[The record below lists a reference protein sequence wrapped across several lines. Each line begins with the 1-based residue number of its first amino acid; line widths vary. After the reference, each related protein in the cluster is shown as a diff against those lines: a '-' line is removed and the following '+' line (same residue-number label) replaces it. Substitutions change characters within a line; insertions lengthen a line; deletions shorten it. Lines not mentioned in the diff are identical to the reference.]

1 MKYICNGNLFEE
13 SDAIFGLTNRAFQS
27 GDFIS
32 EFVKVSNG
40 KLLLWEE
47 HYFNLMASMRIFRM
61 KIPIE
66 FTQEFFEDKI
76 NHVLKEN
83 SKNQVKI
90 KISVFRNSDKNDFL
104 THSSVSYAI
113 QIDKV
118 FSESAYNWEN
128 EVSEIE
134 VFRDFTVN
142 PSFFS
147 QLDIHRPEEII
158 AQAFKQENEY
168 RDLIL
173 LNPEKRMARSLEG
186 SPFLI
191 QGNRVVSPPITE
203 GGIRSVTRNH
213 LCKLLKRNP
222 NFEFEEAEVFPFEMQ
237 KSDELFICV
246 ESEGILSI
254 HQSRKKTYSTEKTKW
269 VHDMLNESIELN

>member
-1 MKYICNGNLFEE
+1 MKYIFNGNLFEE
-13 SDAIFGLTNRAFQS
+13 SDAIFGLTNRAFHS
-27 GDFIS
+27 GDLIS

-40 KLLLWEE
+40 NLLLWEE

-76 NHVLKEN
+76 NRVLKEN
-83 SKNQVKI
+83 SESQVKI
-90 KISVFRNSDKNDFL
+90 KISIFRNSDKNDFL

-118 FSESAYNWEN
+118 FSESTYNWEN
-128 EVSEIE
+128 EVSEID

-142 PSFFS
+142 PSFFA
-147 QLDIHRPEEII
+147 QLDLHRPEEII
-158 AQAFKQENEY
+158 AHAYKQENEY
-168 RDLIL
+168 RDLVL
-173 LNPEKRMARSLEG
+173 LNPDKRMARSLEG

-191 QGNRVVSPPITE
+191 QGNRMVTPPIAE

-213 LCKLLKRNP
+213 LVKLLKRNP

-254 HQSRKKTYSTEKTKW
+254 HQSRKKTYATEKTKW

>member
-1 MKYICNGNLFEE
+1 MKYICNGNLFQA

-32 EFVKVSNG
+32 EFVKVSDGN
-40 KLLLWEE
+40 LLLFEE

-66 FTQEFFEDKI
+66 FTQEFFEKKI
-76 NHVLKEN
+76 NAVLEEN
-83 SKNQVKI
+83 AVSHAKI
-90 KISVFRNSDKNDFL
+90 KISIFRNTDRNDFL
-104 THSSVSYAI
+104 THSSVSYTI
-113 QIDKV
+113 EIDKV
-118 FSESAYNWEN
+118 LSSSEYTWEN
-128 EVSEIE
+128 EASEID

-147 QLDIHRPEEII
+147 QLNLHRPEEII
-158 AQAFKQENEY
+158 AHAFKQENEY

-173 LNPEKRMARSLEG
+173 LNPDKRMARSLEG

-191 QGNRVVSPPITE
+191 QGNRVVTPPITE

-222 NFEFEEAEVFPFEMQ
+222 NFEFEETEVFPFEMQ

-254 HQSRKKTYSTEKTKW
+254 QQSRKKTYASEKTKW
-269 VHDMLNESIELN
+269 VYDMLNESVEVI